1 TLAMLPRVSDNLS
14 FLYAD
19 IVKVVQTDTGVCAE
33 TETESPAHA
42 GMDRIDTTASRVWLR
57 EPRARGDG
65 PHLWRSPR
73 PWTTRAPRTRGWTGR
88 VHGPRPKHHESPAHA
103 GMDRRG
109 HTGQHDPAREPRARG
124 DGPKHRGLRHPFLTR
139 APRTRGWTETSRS
152 EAPISHESPAHAGMG
167 RTGVTED
174 ALLIIGEITT
184 NAL

>member
-1 TLAMLPRVSDNLS
+1 MTENARRNLARPTLAMLPRVSDNLS

-73 PWTTRAPRTRGWTGR
+73 PWTTRAPRTRGWTGQAL
-88 VHGPRPKHHESPAHA
+88 VGGFLQQESPAHA
-103 GMDRRG
+103 GMDRRC
-109 HTGQHDPAREPRARG
+109 A
-124 DGPKHRGLRHPFLTR
+124 GLGTR
-139 APRTRGWTETSRS
+139 TS
-152 EAPISHESPAHAGMG
+152 
-167 RTGVTED
+167 
-174 ALLIIGEITT
+174 
-184 NAL
+184 